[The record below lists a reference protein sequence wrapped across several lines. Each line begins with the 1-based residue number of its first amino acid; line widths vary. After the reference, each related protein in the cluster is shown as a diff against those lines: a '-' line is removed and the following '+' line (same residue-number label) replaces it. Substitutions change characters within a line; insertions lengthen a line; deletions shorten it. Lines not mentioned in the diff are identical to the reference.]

1 MQAQSSRII
10 FTRQSNIEV
19 RILRTSTLLL
29 QALSLLI
36 LALLLVSSSQFNV
49 RRQFSYQAR
58 QRLL

>member
-36 LALLLVSSSQFNV
+36 TAL
-49 RRQFSYQAR
+49 Y
-58 QRLL
+58 